1 VKRVLVK
8 FGSLIMK
15 RKEKPKYIF
24 GYLFEPRIEN
34 VTIFKLLF
42 SLFDDFKKSLN
53 LGPKES
59 FSKKFT
65 TVTKKNLHIK

>member
-1 VKRVLVK
+1 
-8 FGSLIMK
+8 MK

-24 GYLFEPRIEN
+24 GYLFEPCIEN